1 MSKEEKIYKNLHLLL
16 KMFKN
21 RPYHLAKYLLDN
33 DALTKNFLLK
43 VENSDKLKELESDD
57 QKNSQIYLPTISK
70 MEEYYNSFIDTEIK
84 SKTLEEITEYLNI
97 KLVEYIKNEKY
108 EDAARIRDYMI
119 RKGIKKNQFIKLLT
133 LN

>member
-119 RKGIKKNQFIKLLT
+119 RKGIKKN
-133 LN
+133 

>member
-43 VENSDKLKELESDD
+43 VENSDKLKELGSDD

-119 RKGIKKNQFIKLLT
+119 RKGIKKN
-133 LN
+133 